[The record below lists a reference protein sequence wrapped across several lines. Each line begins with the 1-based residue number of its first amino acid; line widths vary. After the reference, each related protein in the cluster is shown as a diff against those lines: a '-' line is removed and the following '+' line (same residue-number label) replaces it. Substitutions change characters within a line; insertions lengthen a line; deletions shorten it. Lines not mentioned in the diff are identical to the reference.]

1 VVTQV
6 ALSVVLLIGATLLLT
21 SFRHLLHVDGG
32 FNAAGVV
39 TGTVFPPPSRYPDAA
54 AVVALSDGILER
66 VRTMPGVEAA
76 GMTSLIALSGHES
89 PSTVST
95 TRQPTP
101 DQPAVVPSVVG
112 VTAGYFEAMATPL
125 LRGRSFAESDRANTQ
140 AVAIVDER
148 LAARLW
154 PEADPI
160 GKSIYRGEAGPFTI
174 VGVVREVRFE
184 GLAGSIDAIGTAY
197 FPHTQ
202 APPMGR
208 LRWIA
213 VRSSADP
220 SAVVR
225 AVRSVLVQVDPDLP
239 LADVQTMVE
248 RTARSL
254 VSQRLATS
262 LASMFAAIALLL
274 SLLGLY
280 GVLANVVA
288 RRMREIGIRM
298 ALGSTT
304 SGIFSLVLT
313 EGVLL
318 IGAGLLLG
326 LGGAVV
332 MAQALEGMV
341 FGIQPTDPLVLGSVA
356 LVTGCV
362 ALLACL
368 APARRAAR
376 VDPVRVLSEQ

>member
-1 VVTQV
+1 
-6 ALSVVLLIGATLLLT
+6 
-21 SFRHLLHVDGG
+21 
-32 FNAAGVV
+32 
-39 TGTVFPPPSRYPDAA
+39 
-54 AVVALSDGILER
+54 
-66 VRTMPGVEAA
+66 
-76 GMTSLIALSGHES
+76 MTSLIALSGHES

-125 LRGRSFAESDRANTQ
+125 LRGRFFAESDRANTQ

-220 SAVVR
+220 AAVVR

-262 LASMFAAIALLL
+262 LASMFAALALLL

-332 MAQALEGMV
+332 MAQALEGLV

-356 LVTGCV
+356 LVTGFV